1 MALSL
6 CLLLQSERVNSEL
19 EEEADEY
26 IQITNVVCRKV
37 CRNCSAFGE

>member
-6 CLLLQSERVNSEL
+6 SLLLQSERVNSEL

-26 IQITNVVCRKV
+26 IQITNVVCMKV
-37 CRNCSAFGE
+37 CHNC